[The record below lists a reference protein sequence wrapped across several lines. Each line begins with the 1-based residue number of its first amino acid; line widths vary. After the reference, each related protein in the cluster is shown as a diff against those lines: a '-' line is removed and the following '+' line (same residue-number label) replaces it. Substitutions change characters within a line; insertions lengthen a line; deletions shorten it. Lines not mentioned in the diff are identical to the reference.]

1 MKYLNLDLPDLKR
14 EEFSS
19 SSFSEIGVWLTLV
32 AYCATIENGGV
43 IQNCRSWSDR
53 QWIASA
59 GLVKDD
65 VIGAGCDL
73 WCMDDDDLEVKFYP
87 VSQEAALKAK
97 REAGKRGGRPKAN
110 PIQNKGKEPYGLQK
124 DNHEVSTSDN
134 VMECNGK
141 ERKVKKGNSN
151 SKVSSSIELNYDKFP
166 NISTDTKS
174 ALDEWVE
181 YRKSIKKK
189 LTQRSLDG
197 LAKYSN
203 QQIVKSIEA
212 SIMNGWTGVF
222 PEKIKDSTKPLL
234 STPQHHSSSYVD
246 PTKPAMS

>member
-1 MKYLNLDLPDLKR
+1 MSGWIKLH
-14 EEFSS
+14 
-19 SSFSEIGVWLTLV
+19 
-32 AYCATIENGGV
+32 
-43 IQNCRSWSDR
+43 RSIKDWE
-53 QWIASA
+53 WY
-59 GLVKDD
+59 DD
-65 VIGAGCDL
+65 VNVRLTFLHCLVEANFKDNRFKGTLFPRGSFPCGRDQLAKDIGITTQQLRTALGK
-73 WCMDDDDLEVKFYP
+73 LESTGEVTIK
-87 VSQEAALKAK
+87 ST
-97 REAGKRGGRPKAN
+97 KRGTVLTVCN
-110 PIQNKGKEPYGLQK
+110 YDTYQGLDIDDQPTEQPT
-124 DNHEVSTSDN
+124 DNQQVTN
-134 VMECNGK
+134 NQPLFKK
-141 ERKVKKGNSN
+141 ERKKEGK
-151 SKVSSSIELNYDKFP
+151 KVSSSIELNYDKFT

-174 ALDEWVE
+174 TLDEWVE

-246 PTKPAMS
+246 STKPAMS